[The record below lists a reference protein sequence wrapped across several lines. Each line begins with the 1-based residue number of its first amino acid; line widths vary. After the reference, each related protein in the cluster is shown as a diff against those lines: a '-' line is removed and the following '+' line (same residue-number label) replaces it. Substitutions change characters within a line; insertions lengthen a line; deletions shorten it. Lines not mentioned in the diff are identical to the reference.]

1 MKVTILSLLID
12 HVEFLPLRSLN
23 AICGKN
29 GTILAKITR
38 ATLKQLQVENKDL
51 SHVIERILLQASV
64 KELASY
70 DVA

>member
-1 MKVTILSLLID
+1 M
-12 HVEFLPLRSLN
+12 FRSLN

-38 ATLKQLQVENKDL
+38 VTLNKLQVENKEL
-51 SHVIERILLQASV
+51 YHIIERILLQASV

>member
-1 MKVTILSLLID
+1 MC
-12 HVEFLPLRSLN
+12 RSLN

-38 ATLKQLQVENKDL
+38 STLNQLQVENRDL
-51 SHVIERILLQASV
+51 YHIIERILLQASV

-70 DVA
+70 DIA